1 MKYVYSSLIFLVF
14 LLIIVNI
21 TNFSYEQE
29 VETYDM
35 ISNEISNVDI
45 SVENVNINVLSSV
58 DKDVRLEHNFSPDK
72 NLSSNIYSYIDENVL
87 YIKQYPYE
95 TNPLITKREDLN
107 IYIPSAYDFDTL
119 TIKTTSGEVS
129 IDDLEIPTI
138 STTSSTGQLNIANV
152 KATDFAIGGDN
163 YTVNINDLS
172 ADNLDL
178 EMNSS
183 FLYVNNSFI
192 DDVVLNLIEDSTVN
206 IGKLVGSTININ
218 APKATVKLE
227 WTSGFNYIV
236 TTDNI
241 INNEDLILESGKY
254 SYSKADNA
262 ATIEYTINGKKVDV
276 EIASTDE

>member
-14 LLIIVNI
+14 LLIIVNV